1 MSMVCHPRRHFV
13 HRAAPIALALAV
25 FAAPGVQARV
35 QLIAVGALDA
45 HGGDKAVLTAAPLE
59 NGTPGNQLG
68 GLGSGL
74 VHLRCDRF
82 LALPDRGPNALGYNS
97 AVSGTTSYIARFH
110 TIDLRLQPTPHG
122 PLKYTLV
129 PTLQATT
136 LLWSPTPL
144 VYGDGRA
151 VGLASGKPS
160 LNRDGHDYFTGR
172 SDSVSADADSIQPNA
187 ARLDPEGI
195 RASAD
200 GKRLYIGEEYGPSI
214 REFDRAS
221 GRQLRV
227 LALPHLLAVPHP
239 SPATSQELHDN
250 DRGRFANHG
259 IEGLAISPDNRTL
272 FAIMQGALI
281 QDGGKH
287 AGMTRLLRID
297 LRTGAV
303 TQYAYPLDHVGHA
316 GHAGYAGAS
325 DLLAVN
331 GHRLLVLE
339 RDSTGLG
346 AGSKAKIKRVYEVDL
361 AGARPI
367 GDRQGEA
374 ALRPLALHK
383 TLFVDI
389 VAELIAA
396 GEDPADIPE
405 KIEGLAFGPRARI
418 DGKLRDTL
426 YLASDNDFLPD
437 IKDALHPAG
446 EANPNRFFVFAF
458 GSADLPGYVPAPAT
472 AHCNQ

>member
-1 MSMVCHPRRHFV
+1 MSAQRVSRRHL
-13 HRAAPIALALAV
+13 RRLATPIALALALMMS
-25 FAAPGVQARV
+25 PGARAGV
-35 QLIAVGALDA
+35 QLIAVGSLDG

-59 NGTPGNQLG
+59 NGTPGDQLG

-74 VHLRCDRF
+74 VHLRCDQF
-82 LALPDRGPNALGYNS
+82 LAMPDRGPNALHYNP
-97 AVSGTTSYIARFH
+97 AVSDTTSYIARFH
-110 TIDLRLQPTPHG
+110 TLDLHLRPTPHDR
-122 PLKYTLV
+122 LKYALV

-144 VYGDGRA
+144 VYGDGKA
-151 VGLASGKPS
+151 VGLRSGRPS

-172 SDSVSADADSIQPNA
+172 SDNFSAAADSIQPNA
-187 ARLDPEGI
+187 ARLDAEGI
-195 RASAD
+195 RVSSD
-200 GKRLYIGEEYGPSI
+200 GKRLFISDEYGPTI

-227 LALPHLLAVPHP
+227 LALPQLLAVPHP
-239 SPATSQELHDN
+239 SPRTSQELHGN
-250 DRGRFANHG
+250 DRGRVANHG

-297 LRTGAV
+297 LQTGRV
-303 TQYAYPLDHVGHA
+303 VQYAYPLDRVGHA
-316 GHAGYAGAS
+316 GHASHAGAS

-346 AGSKAKIKRVYEVDL
+346 AGSKAKVKRVYEVDL
-361 AGARPI
+361 AGATPI

-374 ALRPLALHK
+374 SLRPLALHK
-383 TLFVDI
+383 RLFVDI
-389 VAELIAA
+389 AAELAAA
-396 GEDPADIPE
+396 GEPRADIPE
-405 KIEGLAFGPRARI
+405 KLEGLAFGPRSRI
-418 DGKLRDTL
+418 DGKLVATL
-426 YLASDNDFLPD
+426 YIASDNDFLPE
-437 IKDALHPAG
+437 IKDALHPMGKTNA
-446 EANPNRFFVFAF
+446 NRFLVFAF
-458 GSADLPGYVPAPAT
+458 GSADLPGYAPASAT
-472 AHCNQ
+472 SRCND

>member
-1 MSMVCHPRRHFV
+1 MSTKRVSRRHL
-13 HRAAPIALALAV
+13 RRLATPIALALALM
-25 FAAPGVQARV
+25 ASSGAQASA
-35 QLIAVGALDA
+35 QLIAVGSLDA

-74 VHLRCDRF
+74 VHLRCDQF
-82 LALPDRGPNALGYNS
+82 LAMPDRGPNAVHYNP
-97 AVSGTTSYIARFH
+97 AVSDTTSYIARFH
-110 TIDLRLQPTPHG
+110 TLDLRLQPTPHG
-122 PLKYTLV
+122 RLKYALV

-144 VYGDGRA
+144 VYGDGKA
-151 VGLASGKPS
+151 VGLRSGRPS
-160 LNRDGHDYFTGR
+160 LNRDGRDYFSGR
-172 SDSVSADADSIQPNA
+172 SDNFSAAADSIQPNA

-195 RASAD
+195 RTTAD
-200 GKRLYIGEEYGPSI
+200 GKRLYISDEYGPTI

-227 LALPHLLAVPHP
+227 LALPPLLAVPHP
-239 SPATSQELHDN
+239 SPRTSQELHGN
-250 DRGRFANHG
+250 DHGRVANHG

-297 LRTGAV
+297 LPTGTV
-303 TQYAYPLDHVGHA
+303 TQYAYPLDRVGDKD
-316 GHAGYAGAS
+316 YAGAS

-331 GHRLLVLE
+331 DHRLLVLE
-339 RDSTGLG
+339 RDSSGLG
-346 AGSKAKIKRVYEVDL
+346 AGSKARIKRVYAIDL
-361 AGARPI
+361 ARATPI

-374 ALRPLALHK
+374 SLRPLALHK

-389 VAELIAA
+389 VAGLAAA
-396 GEDPADIPE
+396 GEHRADIPE
-405 KIEGLAFGPRARI
+405 KLEGLAFGPRARI
-418 DGKLRDTL
+418 DGKLMDTL
-426 YLASDNDFLPD
+426 YIASDNDFLPD
-437 IKDALHPAG
+437 ITDALHPAG
-446 EANPNRFFVFAF
+446 KANPNRFLVFAF
-458 GSADLPGYVPAPAT
+458 GSADLPGYVPASAT
-472 AHCNQ
+472 AHCND